1 MSLTDEQRQKLGG
14 LLAQQRDLKNQL
26 NKIENQLA
34 EEILAIIGQPL
45 TESKSYDLSK
55 IKTERTEGPS
65 GFYQKATEQ
74 DNEDYR
80 NLLKSLKAHDGKLTR
95 NGFWIWLFN
104 DEKSIGMKPS
114 KK

>member
-1 MSLTDEQRQKLGG
+1 MTVFNRKEVEG
-14 LLAQQRDLKNQL
+14 LVLIRDGLSMAADGV
-26 NKIENQLA
+26 NKILETTEPK
-34 EEILAIIGQPL
+34 EEPK
-45 TESKSYDLSK
+45 TEREYDLSK

>member
-1 MSLTDEQRQKLGG
+1 MSDRIDRITIHAKK
-14 LLAQQRDLKNQL
+14 RDAYLM
-26 NKIENQLA
+26 LA
-34 EEILAIIGQPL
+34 EAENDELELLKPQEGRKK
-45 TESKSYDLSK
+45 SKYDLSK

-80 NLLKSLKAHDGKLTR
+80 NLVEDLKAHDGKLTR
-95 NGFWIWLFN
+95 DGFWIWLFS
-104 DEKSIGMKPS
+104 DEKTVGMKPS